1 MRCYY
6 QGALQVT
13 GGNIN
18 DVERTA
24 MAYIEKWVYVEGSQ
38 ENSGTLEPAEPLV
51 RSLRHELQ
59 EGNYGN
65 QADIISDRL
74 SEYFGFDGAECGKV
88 NSLLNTWG
96 SDEVKENL

>member
-38 ENSGTLEPAEPLV
+38 ENSGTLVLDFSDAGTV
-51 RSLRHELQ
+51 S
-59 EGNYGN
+59 EGGCPR
-65 QADIISDRL
+65 I
-74 SEYFGFDGAECGKV
+74 CH
-88 NSLLNTWG
+88 
-96 SDEVKENL
+96 